1 MSPELLIALG
11 RIIFGLFFVIA
22 AVRNTRNFATH
33 RKNKTNY
40 GWTLPAPVLAAGFAL
55 QLIAGLALVID
66 VQTVWASIAL
76 IVFLC
81 IATPLFHNPL
91 MFKPEERGLHIY
103 LDLVNIAF
111 VGFLLQIIGHALGS

>member
-1 MSPELLIALG
+1 MQPELLIAIG

-22 AVRNTRNFATH
+22 AVRNARNFATH
-33 RKNKTNY
+33 KKNKTNY
-40 GWTLPAPVLAAGFAL
+40 GWPLPAPVLAAGFAL
-55 QLIAGLALVID
+55 QLIAGLALVFD

-76 IVFLC
+76 IVFLLV
-81 IATPLFHNPL
+81 ATPLFHNPL

-111 VGFLLQIIGHALGS
+111 VAYLLQIIGHALAQ